1 MGCCHSKT
9 KMVINNEYIYETAEG
24 EPTEGEK
31 VSYQIKEKEF
41 LEMID
46 WDTIPKNEEEFDKL
60 CDVIRRRI
68 PVEIVGTGKYNKE
81 ILEYLEIL
89 KNEYKPTNNHKYP
102 ST

>member
-9 KMVINNEYIYETAEG
+9 KMVINIEYIYETAEG

-31 VSYQIKEKEF
+31 VSYQITEEEF
-41 LEMID
+41 FDMID